1 MFNLIR
7 TKLGNF
13 SLNNS
18 YSLSD
23 IELGNFHLY
32 SKLDALEEFTMLD
45 EPELTNK
52 ALSGMKI
59 SIRSVYELIND
70 TPKKIVI
77 KENDR
82 LIAIYEKNDEL
93 KCYKAARVWM

>member
-1 MFNLIR
+1 MSNLVR

-18 YSLSD
+18 YTLSD

-32 SKLDALEEFTMLD
+32 SKLDALEEFAMVD
-45 EPELTNK
+45 DPELIKK

-59 SIRSVYELIND
+59 SIRYVSELIND
-70 TPKKIVI
+70 IPDKIVI

-82 LIAIYEKNDEL
+82 LIAIYEKDEDL